1 MRFTFSSLCATGK
14 MLSTCKE
21 CIENFRQATFFEAW
35 PCFAADE
42 WGGIS
47 DFIVPLAGTSYM
59 GGEFTLVLQHKAI
72 GSSQFVERLKART
85 TSLSKKAFQLL
96 HRKRNRRNFASK
108 NKGLKAY
115 HRRET

>member
-1 MRFTFSSLCATGK
+1 MPLERCFQLVKNVLKTSAGYL
-14 MLSTCKE
+14 
-21 CIENFRQATFFEAW
+21 FFEAW

-42 WGGIS
+42 WGRIS
-47 DFIVPLAGTSYM
+47 DFIVLLAGTSYM

-108 NKGLKAY
+108 
-115 HRRET
+115 